1 MSIKWQLLVGAATL
15 TILGGVSAS
24 ANAATPEC
32 GMQCGSVFSR
42 ELGSWFLLAVT
53 LASIATEAPVSVADA

>member
-42 ELGSWFLLAVT
+42 DLGSYT
-53 LASIATEAPVSVADA
+53 QPGPVETVLGGWHAWANR